1 MQFNFLGFAFVSE
14 SVPNHEGL
22 ELELESYFETLLNEA
37 RQDFDDWLEHKGL
50 EMVMGV
56 VVKKGSI
63 K

>member
-1 MQFNFLGFAFVSE
+1 MEFNFLGFAFVSE
-14 SVPNHEGL
+14 KLPNHKDL
-22 ELELESYFETLLNEA
+22 ELELESYFESLLAEA
-37 RQDFDDWLEHKGL
+37 RQDFDDWLEYKGL